1 MSVVFEIIE
10 PILDFV
16 TFVISNLGYPG
27 VIFLMILDSAMI
39 PIPSEII
46 LVFSGYLVTTGTF
59 EPVSVILAGSFGNV
73 VGSIL
78 TYYFGLKF
86 GRLFVLRFGKYFF
99 IKENHLEY
107 TEKLFQKYG
116 DKISFLGRLLPAI
129 RTYISLPCGIAKM
142 NLFKYSVYTFFGSII
157 WNTMFTYIGIQLGS
171 NWQDIDNYSIYLE
184 IVTVCVIVVFVIWFI
199 TKMLKKRNLDKKS
212 YCIFIC

>member
-1 MSVVFEIIE
+1 MSIVFEILK
-10 PILDFV
+10 PVVDFV
-16 TFVISNLGYPG
+16 ISIISNLGYAG
-27 VIFLMILDSAMI
+27 VIILMVLDSAMI

-59 EPVSVILAGSFGNV
+59 DPISIILAGSFGNV

-86 GRLFVLRFGKYFF
+86 GRLFILRFGKYFF
-99 IKENHLEY
+99 VKEHHLEY

-142 NLFKYSVYTFFGSII
+142 NLFKYSIYTFFGSII
-157 WNTMFTYIGIQLGS
+157 WNTMFTYIGMQLGS

-184 IVTVCVIVVFVIWFI
+184 IVTGCVIVAFVIWFI
-199 TKMLKKRNLDKKS
+199 TKMIKKRNSDKKS

>member
-1 MSVVFEIIE
+1 MLKLSQPYKGI
-10 PILDFV
+10 
-16 TFVISNLGYPG
+16 
-27 VIFLMILDSAMI
+27 
-39 PIPSEII
+39 
-46 LVFSGYLVTTGTF
+46 FSGYLVTTGTF
-59 EPVSVILAGSFGNV
+59 EPISVILAGSFGNV
-73 VGSIL
+73 IGSIL

-99 IKENHLEY
+99 IKEKHLEY

-142 NLFKYSVYTFFGSII
+142 NLFKYSIYTFFGSVI

-184 IVTVCVIVVFVIWFI
+184 IVSGCVIVAFVIWFI
-199 TKMLKKRNLDKKS
+199 TKTLRKRNSNIKP
-212 YCIFIC
+212 YCIFTF

>member
-59 EPVSVILAGSFGNV
+59 EPISVILAGSFGNV
-73 VGSIL
+73 VGSIM

-99 IKENHLEY
+99 IKENHLKY

-212 YCIFIC
+212 YCIFIS

>member
-59 EPVSVILAGSFGNV
+59 EPISVILAGSFGNV
-73 VGSIL
+73 VGSIM

-184 IVTVCVIVVFVIWFI
+184 IVSVCLIVVFVIWFI
-199 TKMLKKRNLDKKS
+199 TKTLKKRNLDKKS

>member
-129 RTYISLPCGIAKM
+129 RTYISLPCGIAKI
-142 NLFKYSVYTFFGSII
+142 NLFKYSIYTFFGSVI

-171 NWQDIDNYSIYLE
+171 NWKDIDNYSIYLE
-184 IVTVCVIVVFVIWFI
+184 IVSVCVIVAFIIWFI
-199 TKMLKKRNLDKKS
+199 TKTLKKRNLDKKS

>member
-1 MSVVFEIIE
+1 MSVLFEIIE

-16 TFVISNLGYPG
+16 TLVISNLGYPG
-27 VIFLMILDSAMI
+27 VIFLMVLDSAMI

-59 EPVSVILAGSFGNV
+59 EPISVILAGSFGNV
-73 VGSIL
+73 IGSIL

-99 IKENHLEY
+99 IKEKHLEY

-142 NLFKYSVYTFFGSII
+142 NLFKYSIYTFFGSVI

-184 IVTVCVIVVFVIWFI
+184 IVSGCVIVAFVIWFI
-199 TKMLKKRNLDKKS
+199 AKTLKKRNSDKKS

>member
-59 EPVSVILAGSFGNV
+59 EPISVILAGSFGNV
-73 VGSIL
+73 VGSIM

-129 RTYISLPCGIAKM
+129 RTYISLPCGIAKI
-142 NLFKYSVYTFFGSII
+142 NLFKYSIYTFFGSVI

-184 IVTVCVIVVFVIWFI
+184 IVTVCVIVVFIIWFI

>member
-1 MSVVFEIIE
+1 MSIVFEILK
-10 PILDFV
+10 PVVDFV
-16 TFVISNLGYPG
+16 VSIISNLGYAG
-27 VIFLMILDSAMI
+27 VIFLMVLDSAMI

-59 EPVSVILAGSFGNV
+59 EPISLILAGSFGNV

-78 TYYFGLKF
+78 TYYLGLKF
-86 GRLFVLRFGKYFF
+86 GRLFILRFGKYFF
-99 IKENHLEY
+99 IKEHHLEY

-142 NLFKYSVYTFFGSII
+142 NLFKYSIYTFFGSVI
-157 WNTMFTYIGIQLGS
+157 WNTMFTYIGMQLGS

-184 IVTVCVIVVFVIWFI
+184 IVSGCVIVAFVIWFI

-212 YCIFIC
+212 YCILIC

>member
-129 RTYISLPCGIAKM
+129 RTYISLPCGIAKI
-142 NLFKYSVYTFFGSII
+142 NLFKYSIYTFFGSVI

-171 NWQDIDNYSIYLE
+171 NWKDIDNYSIYLE
-184 IVTVCVIVVFVIWFI
+184 IVSVCVIVAFTIWFI
-199 TKMLKKRNLDKKS
+199 TKTLKKRNLDKKS